1 MAESPA
7 FINQLQYTNVET
19 YGQQLFFFG
28 LWGSQKRQELSGH
41 EMCDKLT
48 NKNCWQL
55 KAVTFSI
62 TT

>member
-1 MAESPA
+1 MAESLA

-19 YGQQLFFFG
+19 YGQQLFF
-28 LWGSQKRQELSGH
+28 LVSEVLKRQELSGH